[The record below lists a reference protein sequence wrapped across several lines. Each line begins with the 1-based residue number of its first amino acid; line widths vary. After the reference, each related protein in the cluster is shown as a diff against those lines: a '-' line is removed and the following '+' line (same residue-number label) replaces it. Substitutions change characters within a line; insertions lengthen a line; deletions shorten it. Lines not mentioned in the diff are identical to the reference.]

1 MKEGSKMIIDFH
13 THTFP
18 DKIAKR
24 VVHQL
29 GQTSHTKPF
38 TDGTVANLVT
48 SMEEAGI
55 NWSINLPVMTTPTQ
69 VEKINSKMIE
79 KQEEHLAKGIL
90 SFGGIHPEYE
100 SYKEELYRLKNY
112 GIKGIKLHPAY
123 QHMDLDDLRLMHIID
138 TASELG
144 LITMLHAGMDIGI
157 LDHNYSSVKH
167 ILKLIDT
174 VQPEKLVL
182 AHMGNWDCWD
192 DVENYLAGAPVFFD
206 TAFSIGPITSYPGDP
221 TIPYRT
227 HNMSEKRF
235 LNLARKHGI
244 NKILFATDSPWQEQK
259 DYVALINSFAFDDK
273 EREAVFYEN
282 AARLLET
289 TFL

>member
-1 MKEGSKMIIDFH
+1 MIIDFH

-18 DKIAKR
+18 DKIANR

-29 GQTSHTKPF
+29 GQISHTKPF

-55 NWSINLPVMTTPTQ
+55 TLSINLPVMTSPAQ
-69 VEKINSKMIE
+69 VEKINSKMIDA
-79 KQEEHLAKGIL
+79 QEEHHAKGIL

-100 SYKEELYRLKNY
+100 PYREELIRLKHY

-192 DVENYLAGAPVFFD
+192 DVELYLTGAPVWFD
-206 TAFSIGPITSYPGDP
+206 TAFSIGPITGYPDDP
-221 TIPYRT
+221 TTPYRT
-227 HNMSEKRF
+227 HNMSEERF
-235 LNLARKHGI
+235 LRLARKHGI
-244 NKILFATDSPWQEQK
+244 DKILFATDSPWQEQK
-259 DYVALINSFAFDDK
+259 EYVKLINHFNLSSQECDCIFY
-273 EREAVFYEN
+273 RNAVE
-282 AARLLET
+282 LLYAK
-289 TFL
+289 